1 VVNGEDAGIWA
12 ICVPCSSSTSRTV
25 IASRLMAVII
35 RVRTGWSFH
44 HRSGCSVDGDATAC
58 RLAIWILCGLRGLRG
73 NHLQL
78 DERTVAE
85 LRNAHEGGER
95 VALVLLGCEIAV
107 LPTLEAIAH
116 LRLSFFC
123 SHAGELS
130 R

>member
-1 VVNGEDAGIWA
+1 
-12 ICVPCSSSTSRTV
+12 
-25 IASRLMAVII
+25 
-35 RVRTGWSFH
+35 
-44 HRSGCSVDGDATAC
+44 VDDDATAC
-58 RLAIWILCGLRGLRG
+58 RLGIWILCGLRG

-85 LRNAHEGGER
+85 LRNAHEGGEH
-95 VALVLLGCEIAV
+95 VALVLLGCETCEIAV

-116 LRLSFFC
+116 LRLSFFR